1 MSELD
6 EIDRLLEKKCYIMDF
21 LPERVLEDSDGQYFD
36 VENYLL
42 NSDKYLQIR
51 DKFENVI
58 FSLMCYFHMKI
69 FWNDSWIDKPDPKMI
84 DDIISG
90 HSNSLN
96 CLFPNED
103 MLLVYDKDYL
113 YLAIYNPSKDKYRL
127 FEQIAC
133 SQGLFWRKA
142 YDNE

>member
-90 HSNSLN
+90 RSNSLN

-103 MLLVYDKDYL
+103 MLLVYDKDCL
-113 YLAIYNPSKDKYRL
+113 YLAIYNPLKDKYRL

>member
-58 FSLMCYFHMKI
+58 LSLMCYFHVRI

-84 DDIISG
+84 DAIIND
-90 HSNSLN
+90 HSSSLN

-103 MLLVYDKDYL
+103 MLLVYDKGCL

-127 FEQIAC
+127 FEQIAF

-142 YDNE
+142 YDNK